1 MLPAENATSRLEGIV
16 HSSTAHSSETAYQ
29 RIRRKEL
36 SLRVAMRGEHHARP
50 HPNRARQF
58 LPFAALKGFSETA
71 HRKEATL
78 EKQRELTPA
87 EAVILSHRVSTLR
100 RGDTVLVQFF
110 AADSHR
116 QTVDTVLWVDLAAK
130 ILRLKNMT
138 LAFEQITA
146 ITLKN

>member
-1 MLPAENATSRLEGIV
+1 M

-36 SLRVAMRGEHHARP
+36 SLRVAMRGEHYARP

-71 HRKEATL
+71 HLKEATL

-87 EAVILSHRVSTLR
+87 EAVILSHRVSNLR
-100 RGDTVLVQFF
+100 RGDTVSVQFF
-110 AADSHR
+110 EAGSHR

-138 LAFEQITA
+138 LAFGQITA
-146 ITLKN
+146 IAVKKQGSSPPPETDP